1 MNLPAAQVVIGMGI
15 PLWQIPGMHLVRMQV
30 ELSLLIFY
38 YDYTD
43 GNLLC
48 ADVIGVR
55 MPYK

>member
-15 PLWQIPGMHLVRMQV
+15 SLWQIPSMHLVRLQV

-38 YDYTD
+38 YDDTD

-48 ADVIGVR
+48 TNVLGVCI
-55 MPYK
+55 P

>member
-15 PLWQIPGMHLVRMQV
+15 PLWQIPGMHLVRLQV
-30 ELSLLIFY
+30 ELSMLLFY
-38 YDYTD
+38 YDDTD

-48 ADVIGVR
+48 TDVLGVR

>member
-15 PLWQIPGMHLVRMQV
+15 PLWQIPGMHLVRLQV

-38 YDYTD
+38 YDEID

-48 ADVIGVR
+48 ADVLGVH
-55 MPYK
+55 MP